1 MKKIKNLLRE
11 NIKSLVKYSSA
22 RDEFSDK
29 AVVFLDANENPFNN
43 GLNRYPDPL
52 QRELKKHIG
61 FIKGIPTKNI
71 LLGNGSDEVLDIIIR
86 AFCEPGKDNIILTPP
101 TYGMYKVLAD
111 INNVEVRNAFLN
123 KDFNLNVER
132 IEKLKDENT
141 KLIILCSPN
150 NPTGNSLNKND
161 IEYLL
166 KNLNCMVVIDE
177 AYIDFSDEESRI
189 KVLGDYPNLIVSQTL
204 SKAWGLAA
212 IRLGICFASE
222 YLISVFNKI
231 KAPYNVNLLS
241 QQKAIEMISD
251 VEIFKNNLIKI
262 KKEKA
267 KLKEKLI
274 SLPFVEKVFP
284 SDANFLL
291 IKVTNAKKI
300 YEYLIN
306 NGIVIRNRSKMHGCD
321 NCLRISVGILEE
333 NEKLISTMKK
343 YNL

>member
-1 MKKIKNLLRE
+1 MKQIKNLLRE

-22 RDEFSDK
+22 RDEFSDS
-29 AVVFLDANENPFNN
+29 AAVFLDANENPFNN

-52 QRELKKHIG
+52 QRELKKHIAL
-61 FIKGIPTKNI
+61 IKKIPAKNI
-71 LLGNGSDEVLDIIIR
+71 MLGNGSDEVLDIVIR

-101 TYGMYKVLAD
+101 TYGMYKVFAD

-123 KDFNLNVER
+123 KDFNLNVKK

-150 NPTGNSLNKND
+150 NPTGNSLNKKD

-166 KNLNCMVVIDE
+166 KNLNCAVLIDE
-177 AYIDFSDEESRI
+177 AYIDFSDEESII
-189 KVLGDYPNLIVSQTL
+189 KKLNEYPNLIVSQTL

-212 IRLGICFASE
+212 VRLGICFASE

-231 KAPYNVNLLS
+231 KAPYNVNILS
-241 QQKAIEMISD
+241 RQKAMEMLSNIEM
-251 VEIFKNNLIKI
+251 FKSNLIKI
-262 KKEKA
+262 KKEKT

-291 IKVTNAKKI
+291 VKVSNAEAI

-306 NGIVIRNRSKMHGCD
+306 NGIVVRDRSKMHGCK
-321 NCLRISVGILEE
+321 NCLRISIGTPEE
-333 NEKLISTMKK
+333 NKKLISTMKK
-343 YNL
+343 YKL

>member
-1 MKKIKNLLRE
+1 MKQIKNLLRE

-22 RDEFSDK
+22 RDEFSDE
-29 AVVFLDANENPFNN
+29 AAVFLDANENPFNN

-61 FIKGIPTKNI
+61 VIKGIPTKNI

-111 INNVEVRNAFLN
+111 INNVEVRKAFLN

-177 AYIDFSDEESRI
+177 AYIDFSDDESRI
-189 KVLGDYPNLIVSQTL
+189 KGLGDYPNLIVSQTL

-212 IRLGICFASE
+212 LRLGICFASE

-241 QQKAIEMISD
+241 QQKAIEMLSD
-251 VEIFKNNLIKI
+251 VETFNNNLIKI
-262 KKEKA
+262 KKEKT
-267 KLKEKLI
+267 KLKEKLN
-274 SLPFVEKVFP
+274 SLLFVKKVFP
-284 SDANFLL
+284 SNANFWL
-291 IKVTNAKKI
+291 IKVTNANDI
-300 YEYLIN
+300 YNYLID

-321 NCLRISVGILEE
+321 NCLRISVGTPGE

-343 YNL
+343 YKL